1 MPRFSV
7 PCPSGLRRMRVNPTI
22 SYTLAELADR
32 FDLVVHG
39 DAARQIVGVGTLA
52 AAGPDQLSFLA
63 NSKYGGQLTH
73 SRAGVVVLRED
84 NLADCPTAALVAAD
98 PYLAYAKIAAL
109 FERLP
114 AAPAGIHP
122 SAVVAPTAQISASA
136 SIGPCCVIG
145 DNAVIGEG
153 AVLGPH
159 CIIGESCVVGA
170 QSRLVARVTLVVRV
184 TLGQRVLVHPGAV
197 IGSDGFGLAFDR
209 GGADQGHWI
218 KLPQLGGVRIGD
230 DCEIGANTTI
240 DRGALEDTVLEEDV
254 RLDNQIQ
261 IAHNVHVGA
270 HTAMAGCAAV
280 AGSAKIG
287 RYCMIG
293 GNAGVL
299 GHLELAD
306 RVTITAKSLVT
317 HSIYTPGEYSSGVPL
332 QESRPWRKNAARF
345 KHLDAYA
352 RRLSALEKDKNH
364 E

>member
-1 MPRFSV
+1 MT
-7 PCPSGLRRMRVNPTI
+7 TI
-22 SYTLAELADR
+22 THSLAELAER
-32 FDLVVHG
+32 FGLPLHG
-39 DAARQIVGVGTLA
+39 DGARRIDGVGTLA
-52 AAGPDQLSFLA
+52 GAGPSQLSFLA
-63 NSKYGGQLTH
+63 NGKYAAQLAAT
-73 SRAGVVVLRED
+73 RAGVVVVREE

-98 PYLAYAKIAAL
+98 PYVMYARIAAL

-114 AAPAGIHP
+114 ATPAGIHP
-122 SAVVAPTAQISASA
+122 SAVVAAGARIGSGA
-136 SIGPCCVIG
+136 SIGPCCVIEHG
-145 DNAVIGEG
+145 AVIEDG

-159 CIIGESCVVGA
+159 CIVGTDCTVGA
-170 QSRLVARVTLVVRV
+170 QSRLVARVTLVTRV
-184 TLGQRVLVHPGAV
+184 TLGKRVLVHPGAV

-209 GGADQGHWI
+209 DAFDHGGWI
-218 KLPQLGGVRIGD
+218 KLPQLGGVCIGD

-240 DRGALEDTVLEEDV
+240 DRGALENTVLEQDV

-280 AGSAKIG
+280 AGSARIG

-317 HSIYTPGEYSSGVPL
+317 HSIREPGEYSSGVPL
-332 QESRPWRKNAARF
+332 QENRRWRRNAARF
-345 KHLDAYA
+345 KHLDEYA
-352 RRLSALEKDKNH
+352 RRLSALEKDSND

>member
-1 MPRFSV
+1 MP
-7 PCPSGLRRMRVNPTI
+7 LNPITH
-22 SYTLAELADR
+22 SLSELAARFQLQLHGEADR
-32 FDLVVHG
+32 RID
-39 DAARQIVGVGTLA
+39 GVGTLA
-52 AAGPDQLSFLA
+52 GAGPGQLSFLA
-63 NSKYGGQLTH
+63 NSKYAAQLGAT
-73 SRAGVVVLRED
+73 RAGAVVLRAES
-84 NLADCPTAALVAAD
+84 LADCPTAALVARD
-98 PYLAYAKIAAL
+98 PYVAYAKIAAL

-114 AAPAGIHP
+114 AAKPGIHP
-122 SAVVAPTAQISASA
+122 SAVVAASAQVSAGA

-145 DNAVIGEG
+145 DRAVIAEG

-159 CIIGESCVVGA
+159 CIIGDDCQVGA
-170 QSRLVARVTLVVRV
+170 HARLVARVTLVTRVR
-184 TLGQRVLVHPGAV
+184 LGRRVLVHPGAV

-209 GGADQGHWI
+209 EAFDHGGWV

-306 RVTITAKSLVT
+306 RVTISAKSLVT
-317 HSIYTPGEYSSGVPL
+317 HSIREPGEYSSGVPL
-332 QESRPWRKNAARF
+332 QESRLWRKNAARF
-345 KHLDAYA
+345 KHLDEYA

>member
-1 MPRFSV
+1 VRTTSH
-7 PCPSGLRRMRVNPTI
+7 SLTE
-22 SYTLAELADR
+22 LAER
-32 FDLVVHG
+32 FGLSLQG
-39 DAARQIVGVGTLA
+39 DGTRQIDGVGTLA
-52 AAGPDQLSFLA
+52 GAGPS
-63 NSKYGGQLTH
+63 QLTFL
-73 SRAGVVVLRED
+73 SNTKYAAQLGATRAGVVVMRAEH
-84 NLADCPTAALVAAD
+84 LADCPTAALIATD
-98 PYLAYAKIAAL
+98 PYVAYARMAAL
-109 FERLP
+109 FEHLP
-114 AAPAGIHP
+114 SAPPGIHP
-122 SAVVAPTAQISASA
+122 SAVVATGARISASA
-136 SIGPCCVIG
+136 SIGPGCVIDDG
-145 DNAVIGEG
+145 VVVEDG

-159 CIIGESCVVGA
+159 CIVGEGCTIGA
-170 QSRLVARVTLVVRV
+170 QSRLVARVTLVTRV
-184 TLGQRVLVHPGAV
+184 TLGRRVLVHPGAV

-209 GGADQGHWI
+209 TLADHGGWV

-240 DRGALEDTVLEEDV
+240 DRGALDDTVLEEDV

-317 HSIYTPGEYSSGVPL
+317 HSIREAGEYSSGVPL
-332 QESRPWRKNAARF
+332 QESRLWRKNAARF
-345 KHLDAYA
+345 KHLDEYA
-352 RRLSALEKDKNH
+352 RRLAALQKDNTH

>member
-1 MPRFSV
+1 MNAIYYSV
-7 PCPSGLRRMRVNPTI
+7 
-22 SYTLAELADR
+22 AELAER
-32 FDLVVHG
+32 FDLDVQG
-39 DAARQIVGVGTLA
+39 DAARVVRGVGTLA
-52 AAGPDQLSFLA
+52 GADADELSFLS
-63 NSKYGGQLTH
+63 NSKYTAQLAST
-73 SRAGVVVLRED
+73 RAGVVVVRRED
-84 NLADCPTAALVAAD
+84 LADCPTTALIAKD
-98 PYLAYAKIAAL
+98 PYVAYARIAAL

-122 SAVVAPTAQISASA
+122 SAVVSAAARVSDSA
-136 SIGPCCVIG
+136 SIGPCCVIEAG
-145 DNAVIGEG
+145 AVIGDG
-153 AVLGPH
+153 AMLGPH
-159 CIIGESCVVGA
+159 CIIGEDCTVGA
-170 QSRLVARVTLVVRV
+170 QSRLVARVTLVTRV
-184 TLGQRVLVHPGAV
+184 TLGRRVLVHPGAV

-209 GGADQGHWI
+209 EAGDQGGWV

-317 HSIYTPGEYSSGVPL
+317 HSIRESGEYSSGVPL
-332 QESRPWRKNAARF
+332 QDNRQWRKNAARF
-345 KHLDAYA
+345 KHLDEYA
-352 RRLSALEKDKNH
+352 RRLSALEKGFDN

>member
-1 MPRFSV
+1 MSA
-7 PCPSGLRRMRVNPTI
+7 I
-22 SYTLAELADR
+22 HYTVAELAER
-32 FDLVVHG
+32 FDLAFNG
-39 DAARQIVGVGTLA
+39 DGTRIISGVGTLA
-52 AAGPDQLSFLA
+52 GASPGQLSFLA
-63 NSKYGGQLTH
+63 NSKYTGQLAAT
-73 SRAGVVVLRED
+73 RAGVVVLRTED
-84 NLADCPTAALVAAD
+84 LADCPTAALIARD
-98 PYLAYAKIAAL
+98 PYVTYARIAAL
-109 FERLP
+109 FERMP
-114 AAPAGIHP
+114 AAPPGVHP
-122 SAVVAPTAQISASA
+122 SAVIATGARISDSA
-136 SIGPCCVIG
+136 SIGPCCVVEDG
-145 DNAVIGEG
+145 AVIEDGV
-153 AVLGPH
+153 VLGPH
-159 CIIGESCVVGA
+159 CIVGEQCTVGA
-170 QSRLVARVTLVVRV
+170 HSRLVGRVTLVTRV
-184 TLGQRVLVHPGAV
+184 TLGRRVLVHPGAV

-209 GGADQGHWI
+209 DVSDHGGWV

-261 IAHNVHVGA
+261 IAHNVHIGA

-317 HSIYTPGEYSSGVPL
+317 RSIREPGEYSSGVPL
-332 QESRPWRKNAARF
+332 QDNLQWRKNAARF
-345 KHLDAYA
+345 KHLDEYA
-352 RRLSALEKDKNH
+352 RRLSALEKDSNN

>member
-1 MPRFSV
+1 MDPIHYSV
-7 PCPSGLRRMRVNPTI
+7 
-22 SYTLAELADR
+22 AELAER
-32 FDLVVHG
+32 FGLEVRG
-39 DAARQIVGVGTLA
+39 DGARMVSGVGTLGGA
-52 AAGPDQLSFLA
+52 STSELSFLS
-63 NSKYGGQLTH
+63 NGKYTAQLLST
-73 SRAGVVVLRED
+73 RAGVVVLRGE
-84 NLADCPTAALVAAD
+84 NLADCPTTALVAKD
-98 PYLAYAKIAAL
+98 PYVAYARIAAL
-109 FERLP
+109 FEHLP
-114 AAPAGIHP
+114 AAPAGVHP
-122 SAVVAPTAQISASA
+122 SAVVAASARVSPSA
-136 SIGPCCVIG
+136 SIGPCCVIEA
-145 DNAVIGEG
+145 DAVGEEG

-159 CIIGESCVVGA
+159 CVIGEGCVVGA
-170 QSRLVARVTLVVRV
+170 QSRLVARVTLVTRV
-184 TLGQRVLVHPGAV
+184 TLGRRVLVHPGAV
-197 IGSDGFGLAFDR
+197 IGSDGFGLAFDT
-209 GGADQGHWI
+209 DHWI

-317 HSIYTPGEYSSGVPL
+317 HSIREPGEYSSGVPL
-332 QESRPWRKNAARF
+332 QDNRLWRRNAARF
-345 KHLDAYA
+345 KHLDEYA
-352 RRLSALEKDKNH
+352 RRLAALEKDRNDD
-364 E
+364 